1 MRESV
6 SACCALVLLCGG
18 LWTLCTA
25 CESTKKTRKEQVAK
39 AAAAAPAH
47 KPQPVKS
54 TRPRPTPQEQITAA
68 FDGFARTTA
77 EKGTRRVKRFVVLP
91 FAEPSA
97 RTTVLSKHLA
107 GMMADALRS
116 RGLQRLEREN
126 LAELFAEAR
135 MNEMTGEGNIKTARV
150 MGADILVVGE
160 YAQAGGRIAMKAR
173 AVAVA
178 DTRVLHE
185 GRWSV
190 PSDKELRA
198 MAFRIVRSGEKR
210 ARESPAAGDV
220 GRVWEENGFILIAEE
235 YIRAGAS
242 EARLLDRVKQKIR
255 RRLFAYCR
263 RVLLVEKSADDL
275 EDLFKRG
282 EVEDARFDP
291 GKVYLK
297 MKFRK
302 PS

>member
-173 AVAVA
+173 ARIAGRRRRRPRLGGKRIHP
-178 DTRVLHE
+178 DRRGIHPGGRV
-185 GRWSV
+185 G
-190 PSDKELRA
+190 
-198 MAFRIVRSGEKR
+198 G
-210 ARESPAAGDV
+210 PAAGPRETKDPQ
-220 GRVWEENGFILIAEE
+220 
-235 YIRAGAS
+235 AS
-242 EARLLDRVKQKIR
+242 FRLLPTGAAGRKVR
-255 RRLFAYCR
+255 RRP
-263 RVLLVEKSADDL
+263 
-275 EDLFKRG
+275 RG
-282 EVEDARFDP
+282 PFQAGRGRGCEIRS
-291 GKVYLK
+291 
-297 MKFRK
+297 RQ
-302 PS
+302 SIS